1 MPILSITFLPINLQN
16 VQLTHEENQFQRKTF
31 PITLVCDHIYFQQNI
46 GSLFRIAEA
55 FGVENIIFFGKDIP
69 LTPRKINK
77 TSRSTHLHVAHSVI
91 EEFIELQSFLLDKNF
106 EIISLEIASNSK
118 PLKEVT
124 IPTNKKIALIIGS
137 EINGISE
144 ELLKLSH
151 QIVHINMFGKN
162 SSMNVV
168 QAASIALYE
177 ITSL

>member
-1 MPILSITFLPINLQN
+1 M
-16 VQLTHEENQFQRKTF
+16 QLTHEENQFERKTF

-46 GSLFRIAEA
+46 GSLFRISEA

-91 EEFIELQSFLLDKNF
+91 EDHNELHSYLTTNNF
-106 EIISLEIASNSK
+106 EIIALEIASNSK
-118 PLKEVT
+118 PLKEVVV
-124 IPTNKKIALIIGS
+124 PENKKIALLIGS
-137 EINGISE
+137 EINGVSN
-144 ELLKLSH
+144 ELLEISD
-151 QIVHINMFGKN
+151 QIVHITMFGKN

-177 ITSL
+177 ITSF

>member
-1 MPILSITFLPINLQN
+1 M
-16 VQLTHEENQFQRKTF
+16 QLTHEENQFERKTF

-46 GSLFRIAEA
+46 GSLFRISEA

-77 TSRSTHLHVAHSVI
+77 TSRSTHLHVPHFVI
-91 EEFIELQSFLLDKNF
+91 EDFTDLQSFLIDNDF
-106 EIISLEIASNSK
+106 EIIALEIALTSK
-118 PLKEVT
+118 PLKEVV
-124 IPTNKKIALIIGS
+124 IPENKKIALLIGS
-137 EINGISE
+137 EINGISD

-177 ITSL
+177 LTCK

>member
-1 MPILSITFLPINLQN
+1 M
-16 VQLTHEENQFQRKTF
+16 QLTHEENQFERKTF

-46 GSLFRIAEA
+46 GSLFRISEA
-55 FGVENIIFFGKDIP
+55 FGVENIIFLGKDIP

-77 TSRSTHLHVAHSVI
+77 TSRSTHLHVPHQIFEENAALI
-91 EEFIELQSFLLDKNF
+91 EYLQKNDF
-106 EIISLEIASNSK
+106 EIIALEIASNSK
-118 PLKEVT
+118 PLKEVV
-124 IPTNKKIALIIGS
+124 IPQNKKTALLIGS
-137 EINGISE
+137 EISGISE
-144 ELLKLSH
+144 DLLEISH

>member
-1 MPILSITFLPINLQN
+1 M
-16 VQLTHEENQFQRKTF
+16 QLTHEENLFERKTF

-46 GSLFRIAEA
+46 GSLFRISEA
-55 FGVENIIFFGKDIP
+55 FGVENIIFLGKDIP

-77 TSRSTHLHVAHSVI
+77 TSRSTHLHVPHAVI
-91 EEFIELQSFLLDKNF
+91 EETSDLITHLLENNF
-106 EIISLEIASNSK
+106 EIISLEITSNSK
-118 PLKEVT
+118 PLKEVI
-124 IPTNKKIALIIGS
+124 IPDNQKIALIIGN
-137 EINGISE
+137 EINGISD
-144 ELLKLSH
+144 ELLKISH

>member
-1 MPILSITFLPINLQN
+1 M
-16 VQLTHEENQFQRKTF
+16 QLTHEENQFERKTF

-55 FGVENIIFFGKDIP
+55 FGVENIIFLGKDIP

-77 TSRSTHLHVAHSVI
+77 TSRSTHLHVPHTVI
-91 EEFIELQSFLLDKNF
+91 EQTAEVVDYLTSNNF
-106 EIISLEIASNSK
+106 EIIALEIASSSK

-124 IPTNKKIALIIGS
+124 IPDNQKIALIVGS
-137 EINGISE
+137 EIDGISD
-144 ELLKLSH
+144 ELLKISN

-177 ITSL
+177 ITS